1 MEDRTRPG
9 SRPRKRAPSLAAF
22 ESSAS
27 AQVWPFDVVKTQRQ
41 SGHYPGLGAL
51 DLLRRAYCESALY
64 RGLLPGLVRSSI
76 ANGTSMMVYKRVHAA
91 LSHAAG
97 REGRSNI

>member
-1 MEDRTRPG
+1 LTSTFDR
-9 SRPRKRAPSLAAF
+9 
-22 ESSAS
+22 
-27 AQVWPFDVVKTQRQ
+27 
-41 SGHYPGLGAL
+41 YPGLGAL
-51 DLLRRAYCESALY
+51 ALLRRAYGEGALY
-64 RGLLPGLVRSSI
+64 RGLVPGLVRSSI

>member
-1 MEDRTRPG
+1 MV
-9 SRPRKRAPSLAAF
+9 AALLHIGQHARHVGRHWRGHGTK
-22 ESSAS
+22 SVAS
-27 AQVWPFDVVKTQRQ
+27 AW
-41 SGHYPGLGAL
+41 SGDAAPNRHEAP
-51 DLLRRAYCESALY
+51 RAYGEGALY
-64 RGLLPGLVRSSI
+64 RGLVPGLVRSSI